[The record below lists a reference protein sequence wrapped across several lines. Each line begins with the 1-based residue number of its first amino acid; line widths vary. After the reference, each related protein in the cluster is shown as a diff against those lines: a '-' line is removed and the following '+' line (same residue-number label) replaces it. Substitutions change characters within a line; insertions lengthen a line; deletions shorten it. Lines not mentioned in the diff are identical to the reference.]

1 MFTASFSLIIH
12 ISGWPE
18 HINVLYG
25 FSPKE
30 KNIYLFKYIAN
41 GIGVGDNTNDRPY
54 VILAMLFN
62 FILSSSHL
70 YFWKTPC
77 FYGNAW
83 F

>member
-1 MFTASFSLIIH
+1 MLIVRIIRIFT
-12 ISGWPE
+12 
-18 HINVLYG
+18 
-25 FSPKE
+25 KR
-30 KNIYLFKYIAN
+30 KNIYSFKYIAN

-70 YFWKTPC
+70 YYWKTLC
-77 FYGNAW
+77 FYGNVW